1 MLSCTSNSAIFILFV
16 FTINKT
22 SVDKPKCYNGLIL
35 NLEILVMN
43 DVVDLESFVVGY
55 LKRRKYK
62 RSSELLTRVISKRN
76 SEQEISRTMVK
87 FKKYFMEWD
96 KKIKQEVNDDLGF
109 EINFGAG
116 PTYVKVT
123 LIFSF
128 N

>member
-1 MLSCTSNSAIFILFV
+1 
-16 FTINKT
+16 
-22 SVDKPKCYNGLIL
+22 
-35 NLEILVMN
+35 MN

-76 SEQEISRTMVK
+76 SEQEISRTMAK
-87 FKKYFMEWD
+87 FKKYFMELD

-116 PTYVKVT
+116 PTSVKVT